1 VVAKPSGLPILGAT
15 EESVMRFNKNESM
28 SQNQMD
34 FVPREQR
41 AQRRNLIIVFF
52 LATLVV
58 FAINYFLAEKYHAFG
73 ASISAAT
80 VAILGFYILYRRQ
93 HNLDL
98 VMTTEYQNLL
108 FAQAVSL
115 GTSFC
120 MFARRDG
127 TIVYANDGVRDLFPY
142 FSYSDSQLLD
152 AIFEAGS
159 VPKVDRERLLSTIY
173 SSGTDRLVFPIK
185 SNTGEVKQY
194 VLTVEPLARPS
205 GFSVIR
211 AREYLSTRAGTQL
224 LPDLLRATSS
234 DKLDHMLTHTPIA
247 HFTTDPYG
255 RLEYINPAMEK
266 LLGYE
271 SGEMIANKL
280 TLRQVIFQLAGR
292 TLPDDYTLTDFSGN
306 SAMQHKS
313 GTHVPVLLFQH
324 ALRDST
330 GKIAGVTGSMMPVG
344 VSQHAG

>member
-1 VVAKPSGLPILGAT
+1 
-15 EESVMRFNKNESM
+15 MRFNENESM

-41 AQRRNLIIVFF
+41 AQRRNLISAFF
-52 LATLVV
+52 LTTLFV
-58 FAINYFLAEKYHAFG
+58 FAINYFPAVKYHT
-73 ASISAAT
+73 SAALLSAMT
-80 VAILGFYILYRRQ
+80 VATLGFYILYRRQ

-127 TIVYANDGVRDLFPY
+127 TIVYANDGVHDLFPY

-159 VPKVDRERLLSTIY
+159 VPKIDRERLLSTIY
-173 SSGTDRLVFPIK
+173 SSGTDRLIFPIK
-185 SNTGEVKQY
+185 SHTGEVKEY

-211 AREYLSTRAGTQL
+211 GREYLSTRAGTQL

-271 SGEMIANKL
+271 NGEMMANKL
-280 TLRQVIFQLAGR
+280 TLRQAVFQLAGR
-292 TLPDDYTLTDFSGN
+292 TMPDDYTLADFSGD
-306 SAMQHKS
+306 ATLKHKN
-313 GTHVPVLLFQH
+313 GTHIPALLFQH
-324 ALRDST
+324 VLRDST
-330 GKIAGVTGSMMPVG
+330 EKIAGVTGSIMPVG
-344 VSQHAG
+344 GALHAG